1 MTQLSV
7 SQQQYSYSNAP
18 HAAPAVTKGKA
29 KYRNESEENEKI
41 SNNLMSDAR
50 VSRGNTYSTS
60 KPSSGQSKQFGPG
73 RTRKPS
79 ARYQGTSAT
88 MMMNTADYLEELTDQ
103 PIEQDTTTEVQAQP
117 FVDRPASPLFVRANI
132 GYDVWT
138 QVEKGDLFD
147 FDLEVEPILEVLV
160 GRTLHVSML
169 EIQQEDEL
177 AAICAQQEE
186 FEMIRNVEIAEVQ
199 RLEAELKRKA
209 QEKERRITQ
218 EKKRVEDG
226 KKLEESVAARQ
237 ASSAFLNDLHVSV
250 FEALEEQGEFY
261 DPVKKEIEE
270 LVSTSLTGSI
280 LNLANIYEVAS
291 QMAWELLGSAESEA
305 IRFENEAVSRRE
317 KQRQV
322 EEEKR
327 RKEEEERKRIE
338 EEKRLAEIAA
348 KKAEEEGENAGEV

>member
-18 HAAPAVTKGKA
+18 HAAPAVTKGKS

-41 SNNLMSDAR
+41 SNNLIGDTR
-50 VSRGNTYSTS
+50 VSRGNNYSTS
-60 KPSSGQSKQFGPG
+60 KPSSGQSKQYGPG
-73 RTRKPS
+73 RSRKPS
-79 ARYQGTSAT
+79 ARYQGSTMTS
-88 MMMNTADYLEELTDQ
+88 TADYLEELTDR

-117 FVDRPASPLFVRANI
+117 FVDRPASPLFVRANV
-132 GYDVWT
+132 GYDVCT

-177 AAICAQQEE
+177 EAICAQQEE
-186 FEMIRNVEIAEVQ
+186 FEMIRNVELAEVQ

-218 EKKRVEDG
+218 EKKRLEDG
-226 KKLEESVAARQ
+226 KNLEESVAARQ

-250 FEALEEQGEFY
+250 FDALEQQGEFY
-261 DPVKKEIEE
+261 DPVKKEIGE
-270 LVSTSLTGSI
+270 LVSTSLTSSV
-280 LNLANIYEVAS
+280 LSLANIYEVAS
-291 QMAWELLGSAESEA
+291 QLAWELLGSAESEA

-317 KQRQV
+317 KRRQ
-322 EEEKR
+322 EQEEKR